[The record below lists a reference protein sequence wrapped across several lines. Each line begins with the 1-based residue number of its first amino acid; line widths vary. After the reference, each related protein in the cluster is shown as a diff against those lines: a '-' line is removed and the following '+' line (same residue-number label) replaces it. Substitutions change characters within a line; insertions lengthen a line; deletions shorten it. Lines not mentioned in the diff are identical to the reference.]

1 MKNMRRRY
9 NYGHQKNDP
18 TVWYIDED
26 GGYTIDESKAKN
38 KIRRNRKFTFDPN
51 GKRYIEK
58 G

>member
-9 NYGHQKNDP
+9 NYGHQKNDA
-18 TVWYIDED
+18 VYCYISEN
-26 GGYTIDESKAKN
+26 GGYTTEESKAKN

-51 GKRYIEK
+51 GNRYIEK